1 MTPKQK
7 KRLTEFHDEYRQA
20 EQRLQMAI
28 QTIQGAQVD
37 LQSKRTRFESA
48 VEFIGGSGATW
59 THSPEDGVVV
69 LEAETPPTTES
80 VAENGAA
87 KPIQHHNRD
96 ARRAAKKA
104 LGR

>member
-69 LEAETPPTTES
+69 LEAETSPTTES

-87 KPIQHHNRD
+87 TPVPHHNRD
-96 ARRAAKKA
+96 TRRAAKKA
-104 LGR
+104 LGK

>member
-87 KPIQHHNRD
+87 TPVPHHNRD

-104 LGR
+104 LGK